1 MTEKTRGKIK
11 TKIGTVVSNKM
22 AKTIIVS
29 ITTKRKD
36 PDFGKF
42 VKRTNK
48 YFAHDEKNECRI
60 GDLVEISETRRLSKN
75 KNWRVSKIIE
85 KSAE

>member
-1 MTEKTRGKIK
+1 MTEKKRGQIK

-29 ITTKRKD
+29 ITTKKKD
-36 PDFGKF
+36 PDFGKY

-48 YFAHDEKNECRI
+48 YFAHDEKNECKI
-60 GDLVEISETRRLSKN
+60 GDLVEISESRRLSKN
-75 KNWRVSKIIE
+75 KNWRVTKIVE
-85 KSAE
+85 KAAE